1 MLFFFSISSSKSS
14 SLEEEE
20 AESARRVVK
29 EAGWLGWN
37 STEVAY
43 KEGDANGTATVFTL
57 PMDSPGVKAA
67 SC

>member
-1 MLFFFSISSSKSS
+1 
-14 SLEEEE
+14 
-20 AESARRVVK
+20 VVK

-37 STEVAY
+37 FTEVAY